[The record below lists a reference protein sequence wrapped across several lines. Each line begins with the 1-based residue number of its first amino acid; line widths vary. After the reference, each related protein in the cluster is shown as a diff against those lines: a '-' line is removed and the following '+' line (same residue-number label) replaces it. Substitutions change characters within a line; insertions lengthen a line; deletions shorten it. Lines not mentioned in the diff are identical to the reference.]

1 MIYLKVNFDNQ
12 TLKNMKKNILKTIVG
27 FVLLTTFA
35 SCAFHSGMMN
45 NSVQL
50 NQNNFKYVRNAY
62 GEAKTTKVLGIGGN
76 DRDALVAE
84 AKKDLLD
91 NYPLKEGQAL
101 ANIVVDFKTSLFLVI
116 IENKVTV
123 TADIVEFK

>member
-1 MIYLKVNFDNQ
+1 MKQKLQLLIF
-12 TLKNMKKNILKTIVG
+12 TLLFST
-27 FVLLTTFA
+27 LLT
-35 SCAFHSGMMN
+35 SCAFHSGIMN

-50 NQNNFKYVRNAY
+50 NQNNFKYVRSAS
-62 GEAKTTKVLGIGGN
+62 GEAKTTKLFGIGGN
-76 DRDALVAE
+76 DRQALVAE

-91 NYPLKEGQAL
+91 NYPLKDGQAL
-101 ANIVVDFKTSLFLVI
+101 ANIVVDFKTSLVLIV

>member
-1 MIYLKVNFDNQ
+1 
-12 TLKNMKKNILKTIVG
+12 MKKNLLKTIAG
-27 FVLLTTFA
+27 FLIISALT

-50 NQNNFKYVRNAY
+50 NQNNFKYLRNAS
-62 GEAKTTKVLGIGGN
+62 GVAKTTKIIGIGGN
-76 DRDALVAE
+76 DRQALVAE

-91 NYPLKEGQAL
+91 NYPLKDGQAL
-101 ANIVVDFKTSLFLVI
+101 ANIVVDFKTSIFLVV
-116 IENKVTV
+116 IETKVTV